1 MAGHPGCM
9 GLRGYGF
16 RGEIKGS
23 LVEQIQ
29 EVRACTR
36 LVESSLGPGA
46 LGEIAKVSEKT
57 RRNRI

>member
-1 MAGHPGCM
+1 M